1 MREELMQKHLE
12 KRGSKPAS
20 ESHSGKR
27 AAPSKSTASKAASPK
42 RAQSYTRGVH
52 HLALC
57 TDDIKKTT
65 EFYTRVL
72 GMPLI
77 HALKVPPGLGTG
89 KGNRGNPPYEEIRHY
104 FFDMGNDSTVAFFE
118 IPQGKE
124 PATNR
129 NAIGSMQHCS
139 FVVTPQRFRDIE
151 ERLKANNV
159 SYIGPIPQ
167 MPGLDGIYFMDPN
180 GIRLEFACQTADG
193 DDPHVIECCTQ
204 TKASAL
210 HELRTLPGVDEA
222 WLKEMTANLPD

>member
-1 MREELMQKHLE
+1 MQKHLE
-12 KRGSKPAS
+12 KSGSKAKS
-20 ESHSGKR
+20 ESASGKR
-27 AAPSKSTASKAASPK
+27 AAPSKGAASKASSAK
-42 RAQSYTRGVH
+42 RAESFSRGVH

-72 GMPLI
+72 GMPLV

-118 IPQGKE
+118 IPKGKE

-139 FVVTPQRFRDIE
+139 FVVTPKRFRDIE
-151 ERLKANNV
+151 ERLKASNI

-180 GIRLEFACQTADG
+180 GIRLEFACQAADG

-222 WLKEMTANLPD
+222 WLAEMTANLPD

>member
-1 MREELMQKHLE
+1 MQKHLE
-12 KRGSKPAS
+12 KSGSKAKS
-20 ESHSGKR
+20 ESASGKR
-27 AAPSKSTASKAASPK
+27 AAPSKGAASKASSAK
-42 RAQSYTRGVH
+42 RAESFSRGVH

-89 KGNRGNPPYEEIRHY
+89 TGNRGNPPYEEIRHY

-118 IPQGKE
+118 IPKGKE
-124 PATNR
+124 PVTNR

-139 FVVTPQRFRDIE
+139 FVVTPKRFRDIE
-151 ERLKANNV
+151 ERLKANNI

-180 GIRLEFACQTADG
+180 GIRLEFACQAADG

-222 WLKEMTANLPD
+222 WLREMTANLPD

>member
-1 MREELMQKHLE
+1 MQKHLE
-12 KRGSKPAS
+12 KSGSKPKS
-20 ESHSGKR
+20 ESASGKR
-27 AAPSKSTASKAASPK
+27 AAPSKGAASKASSAK
-42 RAQSYTRGVH
+42 RAESFARGVH

-89 KGNRGNPPYEEIRHY
+89 TGNRGNPPYEEIRHY

-118 IPQGKE
+118 IPKGKE

-139 FVVTPQRFRDIE
+139 FVVTPHRFRDIE
-151 ERLKANNV
+151 GRLKANNI

-180 GIRLEFACQTADG
+180 GIRLEFACQAADG

-210 HELRTLPGVDEA
+210 RELRTLPGVDEA
-222 WLKEMTANLPD
+222 WLNEMTANLPD

>member
-1 MREELMQKHLE
+1 MQKSLE
-12 KRGSKPAS
+12 KN
-20 ESHSGKR
+20 
-27 AAPSKSTASKAASPK
+27 ASPK
-42 RAQSYTRGVH
+42 RASPKAASSKNVSSFARGVH

-72 GMPLI
+72 GMPLV

-104 FFDMGNDSTVAFFE
+104 FFDMGNDSTIAFFE
-118 IPQGKE
+118 IPKGKE

-139 FVVTPQRFRDIE
+139 FVVTPEQFRE
-151 ERLKANNV
+151 VEQRLKKNNI

-167 MPGLDGIYFMDPN
+167 MPGLDGIYFIDPN
-180 GIRLEFACQTADG
+180 GIRLEFACQAADG
-193 DDPHVIECCTQ
+193 NDPHVIDCCKQSKTE
-204 TKASAL
+204 AL
-210 HELRTLPGVDEA
+210 RELKTLPGVDEA
-222 WLKEMTANLPD
+222 WLKEMTTNLPD

>member
-1 MREELMQKHLE
+1 MQKHLE
-12 KRGSKPAS
+12 KSALKSKS
-20 ESHSGKR
+20 ESGSAKR
-27 AAPSKSTASKAASPK
+27 AAPSKGAAAKASSAK
-42 RAQSYTRGVH
+42 RAQSFTRGVH

-104 FFDMGNDSTVAFFE
+104 FFDMGNDSTLAFFE
-118 IPQGKE
+118 IPHGKE

-139 FVVTPQRFRDIE
+139 FVVTPKRFRDIE
-151 ERLKANNV
+151 ERLKANNIA
-159 SYIGPIPQ
+159 YIGPIPQ

-180 GIRLEFACQTADG
+180 GIRLEFACQAADG

-210 HELRTLPGVDEA
+210 RELRTLSGVDEA
-222 WLKEMTANLPD
+222 WLSEMVANLPD

>member
-1 MREELMQKHLE
+1 MQKHLE
-12 KRGSKPAS
+12 KSTLKPKSGSGSA
-20 ESHSGKR
+20 KR
-27 AAPSKSTASKAASPK
+27 AAPSAAGAKPSSEKP
-42 RAQSYTRGVH
+42 AQSFTRGVH

-104 FFDMGNDSTVAFFE
+104 FFDMGNDSTLAFFE
-118 IPQGKE
+118 IPPGKE

-139 FVVTPQRFRDIE
+139 FVVTPKRFRDIE
-151 ERLKANNV
+151 ERLKANNI

-180 GIRLEFACQTADG
+180 GIRLEFACQAADG

-204 TKASAL
+204 TKARAL
-210 HELRTLPGVDEA
+210 RELRTLPGIDEA
-222 WLKEMTANLPD
+222 WLNEMTANLPD

>member
-1 MREELMQKHLE
+1 MQKHLE
-12 KRGSKPAS
+12 KSGSKAKS
-20 ESHSGKR
+20 ESASGKR
-27 AAPSKSTASKAASPK
+27 AAPSKGAASKASSAK
-42 RAQSYTRGVH
+42 RAESFSRGVH

-89 KGNRGNPPYEEIRHY
+89 TGNRGNPPYEEIRHY

-118 IPQGKE
+118 IPKGKE

-139 FVVTPQRFRDIE
+139 FVVTPKRFRDIE
-151 ERLKANNV
+151 ERLKASNI

-180 GIRLEFACQTADG
+180 GIRLEFACQAADG

-222 WLKEMTANLPD
+222 WLAEMTANLPD